1 MMNIVAIHC
10 NRYYAQKS
18 KTWIYLKPT
27 YAENTCQREKLRIT
41 ILRKQGIVTCTTE
54 NITERK

>member
-1 MMNIVAIHC
+1 MNIVAIHC

-18 KTWIYLKPT
+18 KTLDILKPT
-27 YAENTCQREKLRIT
+27 YAENTCRREKLQIT
-41 ILRKQGIVTCTTE
+41 ILRIQGIVTCTTE